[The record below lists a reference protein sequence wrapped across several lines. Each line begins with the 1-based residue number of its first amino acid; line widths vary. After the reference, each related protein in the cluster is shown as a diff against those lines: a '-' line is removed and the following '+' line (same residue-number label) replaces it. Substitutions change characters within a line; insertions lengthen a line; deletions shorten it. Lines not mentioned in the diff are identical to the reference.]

1 MGLELASDKTMWR
14 QNTADGCLY
23 PRCLQ
28 ITPENQEHVQAI
40 CDKFHLAGVFV
51 AKSILDDRL
60 IDLPISELMW
70 DLIFERK
77 KSLFDLK
84 KLDSN
89 MFSLFSELQMMA
101 NKKQEIDQEQDP
113 ELRSRLYL
121 TVKSSK
127 DASIE
132 DYDLSF
138 YNPSDETVELVK
150 DGLNIKVTLDSLQS
164 YIDMVLD
171 STFNESIRLQIQA
184 FRKGFN
190 MILGVENLRIF

>member
-1 MGLELASDKTMWR
+1 
-14 QNTADGCLY
+14 
-23 PRCLQ
+23 
-28 ITPENQEHVQAI
+28 
-40 CDKFHLAGVFV
+40 
-51 AKSILDDRL
+51 
-60 IDLPISELMW
+60 
-70 DLIFERK
+70 
-77 KSLFDLK
+77 
-84 KLDSN
+84 
-89 MFSLFSELQMMA
+89 MA
-101 NKKQEIDQEQDP
+101 NKKQEIDQEQDS

-150 DGLNIKVTLDSLQS
+150 DGLNIKVTLDNLQS
-164 YIDMVLD
+164 YIEMVLD

>member
-1 MGLELASDKTMWR
+1 
-14 QNTADGCLY
+14 
-23 PRCLQ
+23 
-28 ITPENQEHVQAI
+28 
-40 CDKFHLAGVFV
+40 
-51 AKSILDDRL
+51 
-60 IDLPISELMW
+60 
-70 DLIFERK
+70 
-77 KSLFDLK
+77 
-84 KLDSN
+84 
-89 MFSLFSELQMMA
+89 MMA
-101 NKKQEIDQEQDP
+101 NKKQEIDQEQDS

-150 DGLNIKVTLDSLQS
+150 DGLNIKVTLDNLQS
-164 YIDMVLD
+164 YIEMVLD